1 MNLIDTPVIVED
13 LRGAM
18 FHEGAISVI
27 ELFEIIRGLDEDKR
41 ERAKSLLEE
50 AFDIIALN
58 GSVMDSYCRLY
69 SQLVKSGRPFLE
81 VDLLIAATAIS
92 HDLKLVTKNE
102 EFQDLEEFGLRVDL
116 LSD

>member
-13 LRGAM
+13 LRGGW

-27 ELFEIIRGLDEDKR
+27 ELFEIVRGLEEDKR

-50 AFDIIALN
+50 AFDVISLN
-58 GSVMDSYCRLY
+58 GPVMDSYCRLY
-69 SQLVKSGRPFLE
+69 SQIEKSERPFRE

-92 HDLKLVTKNE
+92 HDLKLITKNDD
-102 EFQDLEEFGLRVDL
+102 FQGLVEFGLQVDL
-116 LSD
+116 IGE

>member
-13 LRGAM
+13 LRGGR

-27 ELFEIIRGLDEDKR
+27 ELLEIIRGLDEDKR
-41 ERAKSLLEE
+41 DRAKSLLEE
-50 AFDIIALN
+50 AFDVIALN
-58 GSVMDSYCRLY
+58 GPVMNSYCRLY
-69 SQLVKSGRPFLE
+69 SQLGNAGRPLLE

-102 EFQDLEEFGLRVDL
+102 GFQGLEEFGLRIDL
-116 LSD
+116 ISD

>member
-13 LRGAM
+13 LRGGR

-27 ELFEIIRGLDEDKR
+27 ELFEIVRGLAESKR
-41 ERAKSLLEE
+41 ERAISLLEE
-50 AFDIIALN
+50 AFDVIALN
-58 GSVMDSYCRLY
+58 GPVMDSYCRLY
-69 SQLVKSGRPFLE
+69 SQLAKTGRPFQE

-102 EFQDLEEFGLRVDL
+102 CFQGLEEFGLRVDL
-116 LSD
+116 ISD

>member
-13 LRGAM
+13 LRGGR

-41 ERAKSLLEE
+41 DRAKSLLED
-50 AFDIIALN
+50 AFDVIALN
-58 GSVMDSYCRLY
+58 GPVMKNYCRLY
-69 SQLVKSGRPFLE
+69 SHLVKSDRSFQE

-92 HDLKLVTKNE
+92 HGLKLVTKNE
-102 EFQDLEEFGLRVDL
+102 DFQELAEFGLQIDL
-116 LSD
+116 IGE